1 MNSEYIELKS
11 GEAILFDNHL
21 VHGSDKNKTRKNRL
35 AFTVCLLDGKAIH
48 LKTKKKYP
56 KIYGKGAID
65 KKLIS
70 KVKKLKKIPN
80 KVYH

>member
-1 MNSEYIELKS
+1 MTQ
-11 GEAILFDNHL
+11 
-21 VHGSDKNKTRKNRL
+21 KN
-35 AFTVCLLDGKAIH
+35 

-70 KVKKLKKIPN
+70 KVKKFFF
-80 KVYH
+80 Y